1 MTTDAHAQTNT
12 ERLIT
17 TVDNTNSILDALA
30 ALADTIA
37 SGFASVMESLG
48 MVQADVGAINANLQ
62 HVESDLQSIDSD
74 LMAIDEDLMAIDGD
88 LQSIDSDLMAI
99 DGDLQSIDS
108 DLMAIDGE
116 LSGLSAT
123 VGASGAAFNEVNV
136 NMNKISDA
144 VAANS
149 AAINDLSAKLD
160 MISEAVGVVQET
172 VVAPA
177 TADPATM
184 LHSDETVLIVAV
196 ADFAGSL
203 TKHPTSGVYDASN
216 MFSCDGDVFLDTM
229 TVSDVNEVLSTV
241 EDLETEANQKS
252 PVTEVSLNGV
262 ALYETYSTDDAGR
275 EFIVINE
282 PRDFDNQFLSAGSSL
297 TIKGET
303 DQSSNSEDGD
313 VAISAATDNNYLHY
327 AGTGLDTSD
336 PPMDVDFNVYF
347 TLQDYVN
354 LESNKETIGYTASGD
369 NIGGTT
375 DPAYSATKA
384 QLGTVELYTVT
395 VNWFATS
402 SDTTCTIS
410 SAVETSSGLPNTDRD
425 LLVGLSLD
433 DTSDVG
439 PPTPFTSETVDC
451 NGEDTEIT
459 SLSIKAGDVGLN
471 SFISLELS
479 AAGETANV
487 SFNDDGTFDEDGSGL
502 PFRFTGADLTV
513 GGTGLNNLLLELVY
527 DTTQGNS
534 CD

>member
-1 MTTDAHAQTNT
+1 MMTTDAHAQTNT

-37 SGFASVMESLG
+37 SGFASVLEALG
-48 MVQADVGAINANLQ
+48 AVQANTEAIQAELG
-62 HVESDLQSIDSD
+62 HVEGELQSISSD
-74 LMAIDEDLMAIDGD
+74 VAGIDGD
-88 LQSIDSDLMAI
+88 LHSISDDMAGI
-99 DGDLQSIDS
+99 GGDLADINSNLQNVQSD
-108 DLMAIDGE
+108 MA
-116 LSGLSAT
+116 GLTGSLAGSTTAFSA
-123 VGASGAAFNEVNV
+123 V
-136 NMNKISDA
+136 SDA
-144 VAANS
+144 VQANTV
-149 AAINDLSAKLD
+149 AINDLSAKLD

-184 LHSDETVLIVAV
+184 LFSDETVLIVAV

-229 TVSDVNEVLSTV
+229 TVSDVNAVLYTV
-241 EDLETEANQKS
+241 ENLATDTDEKS

-262 ALYETYSTDDAGR
+262 ALYETYSTGDGATD
-275 EFIVINE
+275 FIEINE

-303 DQSSNSEDGD
+303 DQSSDSEDTD
-313 VAISAATDNNYLHY
+313 IPTDRAADNNYLQY
-327 AGTGLDTSD
+327 EGTGQDTSD
-336 PPMDVDFNVYF
+336 TPMDVDFDVYF

-354 LESNKETIGYTASGD
+354 LESNKDTIANTKADG
-369 NIGGTT
+369 NIGEAT

-384 QLGTVELYTVT
+384 QLGTVELYTIT

-410 SAVETSSGLPNTDRD
+410 SAVDASSGLPNTDNK
-425 LLVGLSLD
+425 LLVDLRID
-433 DTSDVG
+433 DTADVG
-439 PPTPFTSETVDC
+439 PPTPFIPKTVDC

-459 SLSIKAGDVGLN
+459 SLSIKSGDSGSLNPFIGLD
-471 SFISLELS
+471 LL
-479 AAGETANV
+479 AAGERANV
-487 SFNDDGTFDEDGSGL
+487 SFDDDGTFNEDGSEL
-502 PFRFTGADLTV
+502 PFRFTGDDLTID
-513 GGTGLNNLLLELVY
+513 GIGLTDLLLELIY

-534 CD
+534 CN